1 MKKIATRTFFALL
14 CAIVMVS
21 CSNDDGDL
29 QLTGVKGRPSSIK
42 NKNPGMGD
50 IFFFYHGDRLSV
62 IEETK
67 GKISNFKYENN
78 ELVSVD
84 FSQGDKNIV
93 YSFVSISFKKENGNK
108 IIIEAWTKSFSHKLS
123 WELEIDK
130 NNIPVR
136 ITDRGIDSASGIN
149 GEFTKI
155 REGEHYGVFS
165 YDPVTKSLKSQAIYS
180 IKTGKIVA
188 AYTYEYDSNIGTISK
203 VDLPLWYYAYMVY
216 RSRDSASAYDRLF
229 FNYSNNIVKE
239 SIDSDNIAVKD
250 VINYTYKYNKENA
263 PILMKSDRPNTED
276 LSITY

>member
-1 MKKIATRTFFALL
+1 MKKIATQTFFILL

-21 CSNDDGDL
+21 CSNDDGDF
-29 QLTGVKGRPSSIK
+29 QLTGVNGRPSSIK
-42 NKNPGMGD
+42 SQNRGMGD
-50 IFFFYHGDRLSV
+50 IFFYYQGNQISS
-62 IEETK
+62 IKQTK
-67 GKISNFKYENN
+67 GTISQFRYDNN

-84 FSQGDKNIV
+84 FSPEDKNIADG
-93 YSFVSISFKKENGNK
+93 SGSISFKKEGNNK
-108 IIIEAWTKSFSHKLS
+108 IIIESLAEPSSNKYR
-123 WELEIDK
+123 WELELNED
-130 NNIPVR
+130 NIPIK
-136 ITDRGIDSASGIN
+136 ITDKGIFSISGTSEDLSVA
-149 GEFTKI
+149 GE
-155 REGEHYGVFS
+155 REYYGVFS

-188 AYTYEYDSNIGTISK
+188 AYTYEYDSNIGAISK